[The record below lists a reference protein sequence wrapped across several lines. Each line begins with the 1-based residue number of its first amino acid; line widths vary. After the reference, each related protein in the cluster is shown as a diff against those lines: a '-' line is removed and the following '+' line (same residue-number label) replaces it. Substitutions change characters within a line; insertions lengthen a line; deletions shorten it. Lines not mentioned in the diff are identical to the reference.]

1 MDSIRQGKPS
11 ASGAERWIN
20 CPASFLPSLEIQQES
35 SPEADEGTML
45 HKVCEQ
51 ILKGEV
57 VDVEL
62 TAEQMKAVDF
72 ATKKAIELNNEE
84 LNYNLMLE
92 TRLWNKTKT
101 FSGQADVVWLYD
113 NRAIIIDYK
122 FGRGDVAKATGNW
135 QLATLAVLV
144 KENFESIEEV
154 DCYIIQ
160 PRATGEKVSS
170 TRYTK
175 EHLQYAKSRIENAI
189 GRIQFENVGKCGDW
203 CKYCPLINECAEAH
217 KEIDVFKSCE
227 ITKENA
233 LDIFKKIK
241 VVRSI
246 LDAMEG
252 KIKEFASVEDIAGLV
267 WVDGAKRAK
276 FKDAQE
282 TFAYFSQIISAEKFL
297 SCVEVSK
304 GKLQKLYVDTMKA
317 MQPELTIVSI
327 EQDFNSKIQ
336 PLIEYKQNSPTL
348 KIAE

>member
-1 MDSIRQGKPS
+1 MDNVRQGKPS

-45 HKVCEQ
+45 HKACEL
-51 ILKGEV
+51 ILKGEK
-57 VDVEL
+57 VDIEL

-135 QLATLAVLV
+135 QLATLAVLLQD
-144 KENFESIEEV
+144 NFPSIEEV

-160 PRATGEKVSS
+160 PRATGERVSS
-170 TRYTK
+170 TRYTA
-175 EHLQYAKSRIENAI
+175 EHLQYARIKIDDAI
-189 GRIQFENVGKCGDW
+189 ARVNLDETRRCGAW
-203 CKYCPLINECAEAH
+203 CMHCPLLNQCDKARGLVERY
-217 KEIDVFKSCE
+217 KPCE

-233 LDIFKKIK
+233 LDNFKKIK

-246 LDAMEG
+246 LDAMEL
-252 KIKEFASVEDIAGLV
+252 KIKELARVEQINGLV
-267 WVDGAKRAK
+267 WVDGAKRTK
-276 FKDAQE
+276 FVDAQK
-282 TFAYFSQIISAEKFL
+282 TFEYFSQIISADKFL
-297 SCVEVSK
+297 GCVEVSK
-304 GKLQKLYVDTMKA
+304 GKLEKLYIDTIKA
-317 MQPELTIVSI
+317 MQPELTKSAIQ
-327 EQDFNSKIQ
+327 EDFKNHIQ
-336 PLIEYKQNSPTL
+336 GLVEYSQNAPTL